1 MFLLAYITRRQNSQ
15 IQNPHRWDMTA
26 PLAALLASLAPL
38 VLDFD
43 PGQWQAWQQFS
54 SSFATSEQ
62 YSNDSK
68 FRISESS
75 AVRSKLLSNLVDSY
89 YKEIPS
95 SKVRTKPGDNQL
107 EIGYEQPPD
116 IQRLSDYLLIKIILV
131 GFRCNL

>member
-1 MFLLAYITRRQNSQ
+1 
-15 IQNPHRWDMTA
+15 MTA

-95 SKVRTKPGDNQL
+95 SIVPTKPGDN
-107 EIGYEQPPD
+107 
-116 IQRLSDYLLIKIILV
+116 
-131 GFRCNL
+131 

>member
-1 MFLLAYITRRQNSQ
+1 MFLLAYITRLQNSQ

-95 SKVRTKPGDNQL
+95 SKVPTKPGDKQL
-107 EIGYEQPPD
+107 EIGYKHPPD

>member
-1 MFLLAYITRRQNSQ
+1 MFLLAYITRLQNSQ
-15 IQNPHRWDMTA
+15 IQSPHRWDMTA

-43 PGQWQAWQQFS
+43 PGQWRAWQQFS
-54 SSFATSEQ
+54 SSFTTSEQ
-62 YSNDSK
+62 YSNDSEIQ
-68 FRISESS
+68 ISKSS
-75 AVRSKLLSNLVDSY
+75 VVKSKLLSTLVDSY

-95 SKVRTKPGDNQL
+95 SKVPTKPGDNQL
-107 EIGYEQPPD
+107 EIGYEHPPD

>member
-1 MFLLAYITRRQNSQ
+1 MFLLAYITRLQNSQ

-95 SKVRTKPGDNQL
+95 SKVPTKPGDNQL
-107 EIGYEQPPD
+107 EIGYKHPSD
-116 IQRLSDYLLIKIILV
+116 IQRLIDYLLIKIILV

>member
-1 MFLLAYITRRQNSQ
+1 
-15 IQNPHRWDMTA
+15 MTA

-43 PGQWQAWQQFS
+43 PGQWRAWQQFS
-54 SSFATSEQ
+54 SKFTTSEQ

-68 FRISESS
+68 IRISKSL
-75 AVRSKLLSNLVDSY
+75 AVKSKLLSALVDSY

-95 SKVRTKPGDNQL
+95 SRVPTKPGDNQF
-107 EIGYEQPPD
+107 EIGYKYSPD
-116 IQRLSDYLLIKIILV
+116 IQRLSDYLLRKKIILV

>member
-1 MFLLAYITRRQNSQ
+1 MSYITSLQNSH
-15 IQNPHRWDMTA
+15 IQTPTGGHLWDMTA

-75 AVRSKLLSNLVDSY
+75 AVRSKLLSTLVDSY

>member
-1 MFLLAYITRRQNSQ
+1 MFLLAYITRLQNSQ

-95 SKVRTKPGDNQL
+95 SKVPTKPGDNQL
-107 EIGYEQPPD
+107 EIGYEHPPD

>member
-1 MFLLAYITRRQNSQ
+1 
-15 IQNPHRWDMTA
+15 MTA

-54 SSFATSEQ
+54 SSFTTREQQ

-68 FRISESS
+68 IRISKSS
-75 AVRSKLLSNLVDSY
+75 AVKSKLLSTLVDSY

-95 SKVRTKPGDNQL
+95 SRVPTKPGDNQFK
-107 EIGYEQPPD
+107 IGYKYSPD
-116 IQRLSDYLLIKIILV
+116 VQMAE
-131 GFRCNL
+131 